1 LQTIGDVRLGPSA
14 IHGRGVFTTR
24 PRAPGELLTMLDGQL
39 VSAGCSEHVLWEL
52 EWNAVSATL
61 LLVRALRTTYGFI
74 NHALEANL
82 TIGPDRR
89 TLRSSR
95 AVQAGE
101 ELTLNYL
108 EQPLPPAYLNDR
120 RSAYLNV

>member
-24 PRAPGELLTMLDGQL
+24 PRAPGELLTVLDGQL
-39 VSAGCSEHVLWEL
+39 VPAGGSDYVLWQL

-74 NHALEANL
+74 NHAREANL
-82 TIGPDRR
+82 TIDADRR

-95 AVQAGE
+95 AVGTGE

-108 EQPLPPAYLNDR
+108 DQPLPPAYLNDP
-120 RSAYLNV
+120 RSAYLHA